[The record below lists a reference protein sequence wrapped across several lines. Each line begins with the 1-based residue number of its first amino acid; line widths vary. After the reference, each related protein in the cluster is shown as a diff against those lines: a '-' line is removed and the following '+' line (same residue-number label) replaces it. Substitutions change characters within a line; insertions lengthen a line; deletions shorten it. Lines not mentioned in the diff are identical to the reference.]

1 MHAQLPTTLE
11 GWKRRPP
18 TFTLIESML
27 VWDTSEGGGVIT
39 KNSIGKLPMEHAEAV
54 IMKLMETVEMLKKDK
69 RHRSKRQRTA

>member
-1 MHAQLPTTLE
+1 MHLPTTLE

-27 VWDTSEGGGVIT
+27 VWDTQEGGGVIT

-54 IMKLMETVEMLKKDK
+54 IIKLMETVEMLKKDRGHCSKK
-69 RHRSKRQRTA
+69 RRRIG